1 VLRRKSATNA
11 VDLVLIGSKL
21 LNRTI
26 KIWDYQNKSCVQT
39 IDSPAANISFAVFHP
54 SLPLIISG
62 SEDGTVKLWNSS
74 TYRLESTLSYG
85 LERCWCV
92 AYRKNGNEVALGYD
106 EGLVVLKVSRSH
118 EGRSY
123 RSSKSDSGRSETS
136 LAERNLPCLWILLE
150 RSFTPRTPRS

>member
-1 VLRRKSATNA
+1 VAYRF
-11 VDLVLIGSKL
+11 IGYLTGS
-21 LNRTI
+21 NRTI

-106 EGLVVLKVSRSH
+106 EGLVVLKVSQV
-118 EGRSY
+118 
-123 RSSKSDSGRSETS
+123 
-136 LAERNLPCLWILLE
+136 W
-150 RSFTPRTPRS
+150 F